1 LLLTSTETIKLLA
14 ISSCELMHK
23 RLAGELKFI
32 KKGNSYHYEI
42 NENQL
47 LLKLPLAQQLINW
60 YQEKHPINIDNQ
72 PESDE
77 SISSIIMMTEK
88 ILMPISKTLG
98 EIEISYGFTS
108 TELTKFIQKNS
119 PLGTYPPIDQ
129 HSSYEKNSAGNQIC
143 KRGGIACDFMVKDHQ
158 DNVPQII
165 QFIVGNLDYDKI
177 YYYGNNRP
185 LHVSVNSKPEKHLQI
200 MNLTENGKRIP
211 GRKAYAEK
219 AIILASEL

>member
-1 LLLTSTETIKLLA
+1 LLLTSTETIKILA

-23 RLAGELKFI
+23 RSAGELKFI
-32 KKGNSYHYEI
+32 KKGNSYFYEI
-42 NENQL
+42 NDNQL

-60 YQEKHPINIDNQ
+60 YQKKHPLDIHNH

-77 SISSIIMMTEK
+77 SLSSIIMMTEK
-88 ILMPISKTLG
+88 ILMPILKSLG

-108 TELTKFIQKNS
+108 TELTKYIQKNS
-119 PLGTYPPIDQ
+119 SQGTYPPIDQ
-129 HSSYEKNSAGNQIC
+129 HSSYEKNSAGGQIC
-143 KRGGIACDFMVKDHQ
+143 KRGGMACDFIVKGQQ

-165 QFIVGNLDYDKI
+165 QFIVSNLDYDKI

-200 MNLTENGKRIP
+200 MNLSENGKRIP